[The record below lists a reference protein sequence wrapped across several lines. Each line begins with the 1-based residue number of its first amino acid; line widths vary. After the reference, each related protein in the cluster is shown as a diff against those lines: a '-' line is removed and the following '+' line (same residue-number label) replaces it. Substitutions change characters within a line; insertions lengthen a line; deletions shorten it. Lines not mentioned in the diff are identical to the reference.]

1 MSIAASQ
8 NSIKSPDKRK
18 ISKTIGYYLGFIGL
32 GLTTASLGPT
42 LPGLAEHTHTQLSQ
56 ISFLFTARALGYL
69 FGSLQGGRLYDRL
82 SGHLVVTVTLVL
94 MAITLALVP
103 IMPLLWLLTIVL
115 LFLGFAEGCL
125 DVGGNTMLVWVHGR
139 KVGPFMN
146 GLHFFFGLGAFLSPI
161 IIAQAVLASGDIAWA
176 YWILAL
182 LMLPAALWILRLPSP
197 SGHSKTEANPS
208 KRLSVRLVVMIAVFF
223 FLYTGAEGSY
233 GGWIFSY
240 ATAFRLSA
248 ETAAFLNSAFWGAL
262 TLGRLLA
269 IPIAARLKP
278 AQILLADLVGCLASL
293 LVLLLWPAV
302 TLAIWIGTVGTGLFM
317 ASVFPTTITLAERR
331 LNITGQVTGW
341 FFVGASA
348 GGMVLPWLIGQLFE
362 SIGPGVTMIAIAA
375 DMLLALGAFALLILN
390 PSPQVQNA

>member
-1 MSIAASQ
+1 MRVAAS
-8 NSIKSPDKRK
+8 NPVNSPDSKK
-18 ISKTIGYYLGFIGL
+18 TAKTIGYYLGFIGL

-69 FGSLQGGRLYDRL
+69 LGSLQGGRFYDRMQ
-82 SGHLVVTVTLVL
+82 GHLVVTVTLVL
-94 MAITLALVP
+94 MACMLALVP
-103 IMPLLWLLTIVL
+103 FMPLLWLLTIVL
-115 LFLGFAEGCL
+115 LFLGFGEGCL

-146 GLHFFFGLGAFLSPI
+146 GLHFFFGVGAFLSPI
-161 IIAQAVLASGDIAWA
+161 IIAQAVLASGDIDWA

-197 SGHSKTEANPS
+197 TGHIITEADPS
-208 KRLSVRLVVMIAVFF
+208 RRLSSRLVAMIAVFF

-240 ATAFRLSA
+240 AAAFHLNA

-262 TLGRLLA
+262 TIGRLLA

-278 AQILLADLVGCLASL
+278 ALFLLADLVGCLVSL
-293 LVLLLWPAV
+293 LILLVWPAAP
-302 TLAIWIGTVGTGLFM
+302 LAIWVGTLGTGLFM
-317 ASVFPTTITLAERR
+317 ASIFPTTITLAERR

-362 SIGPGVTMIAIAA
+362 SVGPGVTMIAIAG
-375 DMLLALGAFALLILN
+375 DMLLAMGAFALLILN
-390 PSPQVQNA
+390 PSPQVQEA